1 MGCRSRAGPQDLG
14 PKTWGT
20 FKSVMAY
27 IKKLNEVTLTAFV
40 AGGKLEVQG
49 HTLAME
55 KVNNITLFLIF
66 NGAF

>member
-1 MGCRSRAGPQDLG
+1 MDPRR
-14 PKTWGT
+14 WGA